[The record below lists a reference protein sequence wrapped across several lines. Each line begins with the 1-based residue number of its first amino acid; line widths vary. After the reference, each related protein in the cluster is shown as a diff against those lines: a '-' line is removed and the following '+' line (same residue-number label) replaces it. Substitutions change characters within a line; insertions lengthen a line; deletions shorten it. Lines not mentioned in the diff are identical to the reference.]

1 MAKISEYADSDNLQ
15 LDDKIIYTDVSDTTA
30 GLGGTTKGATWADVA
45 ALIGGGGGADTDLRN
60 AVGFPGTDGT
70 NPIIYDPVSVSDL
83 DAGWVRFLYAQEEDV
98 VKSVEV
104 TFSSGTPSADSSI
117 RLKSQTPFTGSAVE
131 GSTTLALSAVHPD
144 GSTRTAQ
151 LGITCEDSGES
162 SLDFAMGAF
171 TEAGLTFHLEGGD
184 VGDASIATTTLGTAH
199 QDRPDFYSYLT
210 QESYTADY
218 TDLATT
224 LLGLFVSAD
233 AGSTQTGLQM
243 KASTNGRSWVEIS
256 PSSGSPSAENSGFGV
271 LFVDSDGDLAYRNTS
286 GDVSKVSMVP

>member
-1 MAKISEYADSDNLQ
+1 MTKWTDYADSDNLA
-15 LDDKIIYTDVSDTTA
+15 LDDKIIYADVSDTT
-30 GLGGTTKGATWADVA
+30 GSPDGTMKGATWADVA
-45 ALIGGGGGADTDLRN
+45 ALIGSGGADTDLRN
-60 AVGFPGTDGT
+60 AVGVPGTDGT

-83 DAGWVRFLYAQEEDV
+83 DAGWVKFLYGQEEDV

-151 LGITCEDSGES
+151 LGITCEDGGES

-184 VGDASIATTTLGTAH
+184 IGDASIAQTSLGTAH
-199 QDRPDFYSYLT
+199 QERPDFYSYIS

-218 TDLATT
+218 TDLSIAALTM
-224 LLGLFVSAD
+224 FVSGD
-233 AGSTQTGLQM
+233 AGSTQTGLQL
-243 KASTNGRSWVEIS
+243 KTTTGGYTWIEIS
-256 PSSGSPSAENSGFGV
+256 PSAGSPVIENAGCGA
-271 LFVDSDGDLAYRNTS
+271 LFVDDDGDLAYRNPS
-286 GDVSKVSMVP
+286 GSASKVAMVP